1 MEIKLP
7 CGWVVENA
15 NSESPTY
22 LYYYADGEV
31 KFRQEITM
39 KNADLV
45 SVALA
50 DASLR
55 HRYAMR
61 SE

>member
-15 NSESPTY
+15 NADSPTY
-22 LYYYADGEV
+22 LYFYENGEV
-31 KFRQEITM
+31 QFRREITM

-45 SVALA
+45 SAALA